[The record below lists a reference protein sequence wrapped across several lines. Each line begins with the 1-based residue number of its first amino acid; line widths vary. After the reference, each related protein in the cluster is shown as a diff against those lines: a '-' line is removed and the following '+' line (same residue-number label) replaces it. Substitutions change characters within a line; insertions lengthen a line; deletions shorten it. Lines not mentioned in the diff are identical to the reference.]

1 MNSADQ
7 ISIWV
12 SFQLSAIFFVGIPT
26 TLFIWAIKKRNKA
39 IKKLLISYWKIAIL
53 FFISLVLLIGKLS
66 FGLLITNL
74 AILLMTISV
83 WFWNDINSELKEYKI
98 WHPLSTVTKIWR
110 WALTFTSINFIIRS
124 FNNQNCFLSINSED
138 CLNWLE
144 PSKKLYS
151 LFKNLFNFL
160 FGANFSEPIALFL
173 GLFALLIYT
182 LGLLQWFLIKLPKNG
197 RNSSFSNDDEF

>member
-1 MNSADQ
+1 MNSVDQ

-12 SFQLSAIFFVGIPT
+12 SFQLSAIFFVGLPV

-39 IKKLLISYWKIAIL
+39 IKKLLISYWKISIL
-53 FFISLVLLIGKLS
+53 FFISLILLIGKLS

-83 WFWNDINSELKEYKI
+83 WFWNDINNKLKEYKI

-124 FNNQNCFLSINSED
+124 FNNQSCLLNINSED

>member
-1 MNSADQ
+1 MNSVDQ

-12 SFQLSAIFFVGIPT
+12 SFQLSAIFFVGLPV

-39 IKKLLISYWKIAIL
+39 IKKLLISYWKISIL
-53 FFISLVLLIGKLS
+53 FFISLILLIGKLS

-83 WFWNDINSELKEYKI
+83 WFWNDINNELKEYKI

-124 FNNQNCFLSINSED
+124 FNNQRCLLNINSED

-160 FGANFSEPIALFL
+160 FGANLSEPIALFL

>member
-1 MNSADQ
+1 MNSVDQ

-12 SFQLSAIFFVGIPT
+12 SFQLSAIFFVGLPV

-39 IKKLLISYWKIAIL
+39 IKKLLISYWKISIL
-53 FFISLVLLIGKLS
+53 FFISLILLIGKLS

-83 WFWNDINSELKEYKI
+83 WFWNDINNELKEYKI

-124 FNNQNCFLSINSED
+124 FNNQRCLLNINSED

-197 RNSSFSNDDEF
+197 RNASFSNDDEF

>member
-12 SFQLSAIFFVGIPT
+12 SFQLSAIFFVGLPV
-26 TLFIWAIKKRNKA
+26 TLLIWAIKKRNKA

-83 WFWNDINSELKEYKI
+83 WFWNDINNELKEYKI

-124 FNNQNCFLSINSED
+124 FNNQSCLLNINSED